1 MRCSKTPKL
10 SKEQLRSSVII
21 DFEGEGKRKGS
32 TSPPLPHM
40 VGIFHPNKTGKSGKY
55 EWVALRENWRP
66 AVNGSIGMS
75 NKARL
80 SDLEEVFLGIAESVT
95 QSQGR
100 IIHWSQ
106 HESDI
111 LQAFLK
117 PATWKMVEP
126 FLFNARIP
134 AKRYARRRKIFEGSG
149 EVLGKTLE
157 EFFDALYRKRNPFP
171 PLPRGAAATCRLIDK
186 ACGSRKRWRNFTEAE
201 MGYVSELI
209 EYNKGDCKTTFLI
222 TLKTVNAALSRL
234 LS

>member
-1 MRCSKTPKL
+1 MPYLHR
-10 SKEQLRSSVII
+10 EQLRNSVII

-32 TSPPLPHM
+32 TIPPLPHM
-40 VGIFHPNKTGKSGKY
+40 VGLFYPNKTGKSGRY
-55 EWVALRENWRP
+55 EWVALREKWRP
-66 AVNGSIGMS
+66 AVNGSIGMG

-80 SDLEEVFLGIAESVT
+80 SELEEVFLGIAETLT

-111 LQAFLK
+111 LQAFLN
-117 PATWKMVEP
+117 PASWKMVEP

-134 AKRYARRRKIFEGSG
+134 AKKYARRRKIFEGSG

-171 PLPRGAAATCRLIDK
+171 PLTRGAAATCRLINK
-186 ACGSRKRWRNFTEAE
+186 ACGSHKRWKSFTEAE
-201 MGYVSELI
+201 KRYVSELV
-209 EYNKGDCKTTFLI
+209 EYNKGDCKATWLI
-222 TLKTVNAALSRL
+222 ALKMANAYKQTNR
-234 LS
+234 